1 MKKFFRLPVLAVFA
15 LALAGGAFLTDSA
28 ADAGRC
34 PNGPDY
40 NYVSRDS
47 DECLTITFF
56 CEPGTEPF
64 FIEGCGCGCKTL

>member
-1 MKKFFRLPVLAVFA
+1 MKKFFRLPVLAVSA
-15 LALAGGAFLTDSA
+15 LALAGGVFLTAPS
-28 ADAGRC
+28 ADAGHC

-40 NYVSRDS
+40 KYVSRDS
-47 DECLTITFF
+47 EECLTILFF